1 MFGLSAEKLLI
12 LVLLAVLVLGPERLP
27 TYAKMLGEWVRKGRR
42 LIDNAQTQMKT
53 ELGEGFDDID
63 WRKLDPRQYD
73 PRRIVREALMEP
85 NPAASRTPQAN
96 VRDRNTAVPSLAPGE
111 LPPFDLEAT

>member
-1 MFGLSAEKLLI
+1 MFGLSAEKILI
-12 LVLLAVLVLGPERLP
+12 LMFLAVIILGPERLP

-42 LIDNAQTQMKT
+42 LIDNAQTQMKS

-73 PRRIVREALMEP
+73 PRRIVRDALMEP
-85 NPAASRTPQAN
+85 VRAPARP
-96 VRDRNTAVPSLAPGE
+96 TAVPARKPDLGSLTPGE
-111 LPPFDLEAT
+111 VPPYDSEAT

>member
-1 MFGLSAEKLLI
+1 MFGLSAEKILI
-12 LVLLAVLVLGPERLP
+12 LILLAVVILGPERLP

-42 LIDNAQTQMKT
+42 LIDNAQTQMKS

-73 PRRIVREALMEP
+73 PRRIVRDALMEP
-85 NPAASRTPQAN
+85 VRAPAKTNA
-96 VRDRNTAVPSLAPGE
+96 VRDRNPEVGSLAPGE
-111 LPPFDLEAT
+111 IPPFDSEAT

>member
-1 MFGLSAEKLLI
+1 MFGLSAEKILI
-12 LVLLAVLVLGPERLP
+12 LVLIAVLILGPERLP
-27 TYAKMLGEWVRKGRR
+27 TYAKNLGEWVRKGRR

-73 PRRIVREALMEP
+73 PRRIVRDALLEP
-85 NPAASRTPQAN
+85 APRAAVTPQAAI
-96 VRDRNTAVPSLAPGE
+96 RDRNTSKPGLAPGE
-111 LPPFDLEAT
+111 VPPFDAEAT